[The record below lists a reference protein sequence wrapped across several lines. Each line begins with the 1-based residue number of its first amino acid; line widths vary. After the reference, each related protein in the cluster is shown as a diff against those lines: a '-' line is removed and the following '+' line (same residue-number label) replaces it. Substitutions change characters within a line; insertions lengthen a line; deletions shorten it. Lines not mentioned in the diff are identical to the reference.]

1 MPKNGVIYCSKSCAD
16 HHNVKFAAQVG
27 QKSYFKK
34 TVNLER
40 DLYEFFS
47 IFKKLKNLSVNML
60 DILWTL
66 SRIKMMKTKNEFHFL
81 GKDIILWM

>member
-1 MPKNGVIYCSKSCAD
+1 MI
-16 HHNVKFAAQVG
+16 
-27 QKSYFKK
+27 
-34 TVNLER
+34 
-40 DLYEFFS
+40 FFS

-66 SRIKMMKTKNEFHFL
+66 SRIKMMKMKNEFHFL